1 MKNRFRLFVLS
12 VALLMMAALVSTASA
27 ASDPFVGKWTST
39 DIDGSYQIL
48 TIGGGS
54 DSSYHMRVYD
64 FGAST
69 CGLDPDAG
77 DFLYA
82 ASIEGTLSLTNGML
96 SGTLPL
102 YCQTSPPT
110 FIAMPSS
117 NSHMIP
123 LTIRW
128 WTILAWSGLTEK
140 APNWQKE

>member
-1 MKNRFRLFVLS
+1 MKNRFSLFVLS
-12 VALLMMAALVSTASA
+12 VALLMMAALVSTAGA

-54 DSSYHMRVYD
+54 GSSYHMRVYD

-69 CGLDPDAG
+69 CGLDPDTG

-82 ASIEGTLSLTNGML
+82 ASIEGTLSLPNGML

-110 FIAMPSS
+110 FYS
-117 NSHMIP
+117 NAFLQFTYDPTNDTLVDNFGVVWSH
-123 LTIRW
+123 
-128 WTILAWSGLTEK
+128 
-140 APNWQKE
+140 

>member
-54 DSSYHMRVYD
+54 GSSYHMRVYD

-110 FIAMPSS
+110 FDS
-117 NSHMIP
+117 NAFLQFTYYPANDTLVDNFGVVWSH
-123 LTIRW
+123 
-128 WTILAWSGLTEK
+128 
-140 APNWQKE
+140 